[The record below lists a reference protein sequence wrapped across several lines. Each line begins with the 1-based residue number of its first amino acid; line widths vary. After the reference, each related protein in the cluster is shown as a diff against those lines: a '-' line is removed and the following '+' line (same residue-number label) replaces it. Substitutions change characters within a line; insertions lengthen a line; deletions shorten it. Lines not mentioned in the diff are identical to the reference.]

1 MINIKEA
8 INISTVVTKK
18 QLKKLKH
25 NRQFKK
31 IRQTYPIFTLRLTQ
45 NNQRVWVHHVA
56 RIHSLNSFPVTSK
69 VKNGKNEIKMI
80 MTMIKNYACMSNA
93 NIKSSWLILIKQFL
107 KTKQKIIRRKKWR
120 MWGPINVTYADKDKQ

>member
-45 NNQRVWVHHVA
+45 NNQRV
-56 RIHSLNSFPVTSK
+56 
-69 VKNGKNEIKMI
+69 
-80 MTMIKNYACMSNA
+80 
-93 NIKSSWLILIKQFL
+93 
-107 KTKQKIIRRKKWR
+107 
-120 MWGPINVTYADKDKQ
+120 